1 MVPIV
6 QKDNEILRKVAKEV
20 AISDI
25 GSPKIKKILSD
36 MKIALDSQED
46 GVAIA
51 APQIG
56 VSLRIFVVSEK
67 ALDIPDKKED
77 RKKRVKD
84 PKKVYG
90 HITYINPVITKISK
104 DKSLMEEGCLS
115 VRYAY
120 GKVDRSEKATVKA
133 YDENGKLFTKGA
145 SGLMAQIF
153 QHETDHLNGVLFVDK
168 AIDVKEIPPE
178 KESQK
183 S

>member
-84 PKKVYG
+84 PKKVLYRSPHSILEPDEWYENDWKPGVVYVCGAVLNGNQVFVYYG
-90 HITYINPVITKISK
+90 GGDKHTCLATANLDELINFIKGKSVDTKIFK
-104 DKSLMEEGCLS
+104 KI
-115 VRYAY
+115 
-120 GKVDRSEKATVKA
+120 
-133 YDENGKLFTKGA
+133 
-145 SGLMAQIF
+145 Q
-153 QHETDHLNGVLFVDK
+153 
-168 AIDVKEIPPE
+168 
-178 KESQK
+178 
-183 S
+183 